1 MTKVELLEQLKL
13 FTMEATNDLI
23 LPVSYQ
29 KSDKEPPPPHA
40 ADIYLT
46 RLPDSKSAM
55 KKAPY
60 ILHQIINGVDMQ
72 IPGKLDM
79 ASATVRSI
87 FCVYH
92 SDEQEGGL
100 ALLGLMERLRIALL
114 EAGIIGKQFLLDREA
129 GLESLV
135 YPEGSAPY
143 YAGEMIS
150 TWKLP
155 TIERKVQYG
164 KKGYS
169 NIREPDP
176 GPGCDRIGAGAVH
189 GQYGTGL
196 GTGGSEK

>member
-13 FTMEATNDLI
+13 FTIEATKDLI

-114 EAGIIGKQFLLDREA
+114 EMGVIGKQFLLDREA

-150 TWKLP
+150 TWKL
-155 TIERKVQYG
+155 
-164 KKGYS
+164 
-169 NIREPDP
+169 
-176 GPGCDRIGAGAVH
+176 
-189 GQYGTGL
+189 
-196 GTGGSEK
+196 

>member
-100 ALLGLMERLRIALL
+100 ALLGLMERLRWRRGLSENSFCSIGRQGWKALC
-114 EAGIIGKQFLLDREA
+114 I
-129 GLESLV
+129 
-135 YPEGSAPY
+135 P
-143 YAGEMIS
+143 
-150 TWKLP
+150 
-155 TIERKVQYG
+155 KVQRPIMLG
-164 KKGYS
+164 K
-169 NIREPDP
+169 
-176 GPGCDRIGAGAVH
+176 
-189 GQYGTGL
+189 
-196 GTGGSEK
+196 

>member
-13 FTMEATNDLI
+13 FTLEATKDLI
-23 LPVSYQ
+23 LPVACQ
-29 KSDKEPPPPHA
+29 KTDKEPPLPRA
-40 ADIYLT
+40 ASIYMT
-46 RLPDSKSAM
+46 RLPDSKAAM

-60 ILHQIINGVDMQ
+60 ILHQIISGQDVQ
-72 IPGKLDM
+72 IPGQLDI
-79 ASATVRSI
+79 ALATVRSI

-114 EAGIIGKQFLLDREA
+114 ETGIIGKQFLLSREA

-135 YPEGSAPY
+135 YPENSAPY
-143 YAGEMIS
+143 YAGEIIS
-150 TWKLP
+150 TWRLP

-169 NIREPDP
+169 NIRESGP
-176 GPGCDRIGAGAVH
+176 GPGCDRIGPGAAH
-189 GQYGTGL
+189 GQYGIGL

>member
-1 MTKVELLEQLKL
+1 MTKVTLLEQLKL
-13 FTMEATNDLI
+13 FTVEATKDLI

-29 KSDKEPPPPHA
+29 KTDKEPPPPRPA
-40 ADIYLT
+40 TVYRM
-46 RLPDSKSAM
+46 RLPDSKAAE

-60 ILHQIINGVDMQ
+60 ILHQIITGQDVQ
-72 IPGKLDM
+72 IPGQLDM

-114 EAGIIGKQFLLDREA
+114 EMGVIGKQFLLDREA

-169 NIREPDP
+169 NIRESGP
-176 GPGCDRIGAGAVH
+176 GPGCDRIGPGAAH
-189 GQYGTGL
+189 GQYGIGL